1 MRRFPNVFFV
11 LVLGLLIGGYIL
23 PRVTACHAVADDVKP
38 REVAERGPLLPP
50 EQNTIRLFRE
60 VAPSVCYISTTAVRQ
75 SFWGGA
81 SEYPAGQGSGF
92 LWDDQGHVV
101 TNFHVIYNVN
111 SAQVTLNDQSVHD
124 AKVVGYSIGNDIAVL
139 KIDAPKELLKP
150 VAVGTSND
158 LLVGQSVLAIGNPFG
173 WDQTLTVGVVSALGR
188 QIKSLAGRVIENVI
202 QTDAAVN
209 PGNSGGPLMDSAGR
223 LIGMNTAIYSPSGSS
238 AGIGF
243 AVPVDTINNVVPQLI
258 AYGQLVRPH
267 LGVLA
272 LAEAEGQRLRI
283 DGVMVREVTPGS
295 GAEAAGLR
303 GITKDERGR
312 YLYGD
317 IIKEVEGVRTR
328 KLSDIW
334 VALEGRSDGE
344 KVNVKFLRN
353 NQLMQ
358 REVRLDLP
366 EKF

>member
-1 MRRFPNVFFV
+1 MRRSPNILFV
-11 LVLGLLIGGYIL
+11 LVLGLLVGGYIL
-23 PRVTACHAVADDVKP
+23 PRVTACHATAADVQPRAVAD
-38 REVAERGPLLPP
+38 RGPLLPS
-50 EQNTIRLFRE
+50 EQNTIKVFKE
-60 VAPSVCYISTTAVRQ
+60 VSPSVCYISTKAVRQ
-75 SFWGGA
+75 SFFGA
-81 SEYPAGQGSGF
+81 TEYPAGQGSGF

-101 TNFHVIYNVN
+101 TNFHVIYNVD
-111 SAQVTLNDQSVHD
+111 SAQVTLYDQSVHD

-139 KIDAPKELLKP
+139 KIDAPPATLRP
-150 VAVGTSND
+150 VAIGSSD
-158 LLVGQSVLAIGNPFG
+158 ELQVGQGVLAIGNPFG

-272 LAEAEGQRLRI
+272 LGEAEARRFRI
-283 DGVMVREVTPGS
+283 NGVMVREVTPGS

-303 GITKDERGR
+303 GITKDEGGR
-312 YLYGD
+312 FLYGD
-317 IIKEVEGVRTR
+317 IITEVEGVPTR
-328 KLSDIW
+328 RLSDIW

-344 KVNVKFLRN
+344 MVSVKFLRA

-366 EKF
+366 NEY